1 MLTERIVQAQN
12 ATGNTYLI
20 WDAKLKGLG
29 LRVSE
34 GGAKSYIAQGRDK
47 AKRSRRVTLGRAVD
61 MSLKEARSKA
71 TDALAA
77 IQSGVSDKRQVAQT
91 LTVNTSVAE
100 ALDVFFAAYV
110 PARVAR
116 GRMAESTV
124 RVYRTWS
131 RHLRDELG
139 PVKVR
144 DVTRSDL
151 ETLALKHTSITGN
164 RIVQFTSVVFNWLER
179 EDLIERGSNPTAAVE
194 RARELPRERVLSPSE
209 LKRLSDALKPTSD
222 NNPTQVAAIR
232 LTMYCGLRIGE
243 VLSLRWANVDLETGR
258 ALIEGKSGPRVYT
271 LPRPAVDVLLAIEH
285 RISDYCFAAVPNT
298 RPAYKSVRLA
308 FAKAVK
314 AAKLRDVRLHDLRR
328 TVLTQGANLGLS
340 AQQLRSISGHTST
353 RMLDRYVQQAGA
365 LSIEAREMVA
375 AAMGGYMSRD

>member
-1 MLTERIVQAQN
+1 MLTERIVQAQK

-61 MSLKEARSKA
+61 MSLKEARSQA

-100 ALDVFFAAYV
+100 ALDAFFAAYV

-116 GRMAESTV
+116 GRMAESTA
-124 RVYRTWS
+124 RVYRTWA

-151 ETLALKHTSITGN
+151 ETLALKHTPVTGN
-164 RIVQFTSVVFNWLER
+164 RIV
-179 EDLIERGSNPTAAVE
+179 
-194 RARELPRERVLSPSE
+194 
-209 LKRLSDALKPTSD
+209 
-222 NNPTQVAAIR
+222 
-232 LTMYCGLRIGE
+232 
-243 VLSLRWANVDLETGR
+243 
-258 ALIEGKSGPRVYT
+258 
-271 LPRPAVDVLLAIEH
+271 
-285 RISDYCFAAVPNT
+285 
-298 RPAYKSVRLA
+298 
-308 FAKAVK
+308 
-314 AAKLRDVRLHDLRR
+314 
-328 TVLTQGANLGLS
+328 
-340 AQQLRSISGHTST
+340 
-353 RMLDRYVQQAGA
+353 
-365 LSIEAREMVA
+365 
-375 AAMGGYMSRD
+375 